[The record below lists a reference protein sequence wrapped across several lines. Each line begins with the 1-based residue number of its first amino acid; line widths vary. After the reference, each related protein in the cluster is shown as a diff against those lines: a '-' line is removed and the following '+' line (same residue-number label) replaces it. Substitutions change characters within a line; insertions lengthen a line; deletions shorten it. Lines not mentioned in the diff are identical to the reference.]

1 MAQRSKADDKGP
13 AARPPIL
20 SRCRIHYHVPVA
32 DDTVV
37 HTLPSDSCGTP
48 SMLNVLCTSLSGEEG
63 PHFELLRSAGF
74 DCHVVDRGLDL
85 WHESAFAAALQGCH
99 AVIAGAE
106 PYTPGLLASCPD
118 LRVVSRTGV
127 GFDAVELAECDRR
140 GIAVAIT
147 PGVNH
152 DAVAEHAIALLM
164 GIARGF
170 PFADQCV
177 RDSAWSRQARP
188 RVMGSTLGIVGLG
201 RIGQAMATR
210 GIGLGMNVIASDPY
224 VPVDFA
230 QQHGIE
236 VVSLEQLYARSDYI
250 SLHTPVTD
258 QTKGMINAGTIA
270 KMKDSAVLI
279 NTARGQLVDEPDLCA
294 ALESGKLRGAGLD
307 VFEVEPLPAD
317 SPLLQAKHVFL
328 SNHIAGLDC
337 ESFRDMFSMA
347 ADTIIMLH
355 SGHWPADRIVNLK
368 GETSWRW
375 D

>member
-1 MAQRSKADDKGP
+1 MPK
-13 AARPPIL
+13 
-20 SRCRIHYHVPVA
+20 
-32 DDTVV
+32 
-37 HTLPSDSCGTP
+37 
-48 SMLNVLCTSLSGEEG
+48 VLCTSLSGEEG
-63 PHFELLRSAGF
+63 PHFELLKAAGF
-74 DCHVVDRGLDL
+74 ECQVVDRDVDL
-85 WHESAFAAALQGCH
+85 WDETSFAAALQGCQ

-106 PYTPGLLASCPD
+106 PYTPRLLASCPD
-118 LRVVSRTGV
+118 LRVISRTGV
-127 GFDAVELAECDRR
+127 GFDAVDLAECDRR
-140 GIAVAIT
+140 SIAVSIT

-152 DAVAEHAIALLM
+152 DAVAEHAVALLM

-177 RDSAWSRQARP
+177 RDCAWSRQARP

-224 VPVDFA
+224 APVDFA

-236 VVSLEQLYARSDYI
+236 IVPLDQLYLRSDYI

-258 QTKGMINAGTIA
+258 DTKGMINAGTIA
-270 KMKDSAVLI
+270 KMKDSVVLI
-279 NTARGQLVDEPDLCA
+279 NTARGQLIDEPDLCA

-307 VFEVEPLPAD
+307 VFEVEPLPAE
-317 SPLLQAKHVFL
+317 SPLLHTKNVFL

-347 ADTIIMLH
+347 ADTVIELH
-355 SGHWPADRIVNLK
+355 SGRWPADRIVNLQARTDWNW
-368 GETSWRW
+368 G
-375 D
+375 